1 MLKAI
6 GASEEIAAAR
16 DEALRV
22 IGKLR
27 ACLNQTPDPATETV
41 EAAPTCYGFLK
52 KGDAPAHITSS
63 EGILRETRR
72 RTDAPLVGAF
82 RMGQLAPNLGRRG
95 CDASSLR

>member
-27 ACLNQTPDPATETV
+27 ARLTV
-41 EAAPTCYGFLK
+41 
-52 KGDAPAHITSS
+52 
-63 EGILRETRR
+63 
-72 RTDAPLVGAF
+72 
-82 RMGQLAPNLGRRG
+82 
-95 CDASSLR
+95 

>member
-52 KGDAPAHITSS
+52 KGDAAAHITSS
-63 EGILRETRR
+63 DGILHETRQ
-72 RTDAPLVGAF
+72 RTDA
-82 RMGQLAPNLGRRG
+82 R
-95 CDASSLR
+95 